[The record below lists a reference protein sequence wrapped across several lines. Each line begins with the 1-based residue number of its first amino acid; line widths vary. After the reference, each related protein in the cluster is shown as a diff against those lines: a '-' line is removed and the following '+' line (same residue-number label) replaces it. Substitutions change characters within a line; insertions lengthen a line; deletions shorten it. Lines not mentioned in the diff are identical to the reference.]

1 MWVLNRLVEY
11 LRIGFHPHKFAI
23 GLQRL
28 KNLIVLHGVKGL
40 LLPLLLHTAG
50 FGQNRVALVDEVR
63 L

>member
-11 LRIGFHPHKFAI
+11 LRIGFRPHKFAI
-23 GLQRL
+23 GLKRL
-28 KNLIVLHGVKGL
+28 KNLIVLHHVKG

-50 FGQNRVALVDEVR
+50 FRQYRVALVHEVW